1 MYRDIFI
8 DVNAWVD
15 LFDIER
21 PFNRYSKSSI
31 AYLLESEGVNLFTS
45 CDIITT
51 IYYLLSKKGKDIAL
65 EAIEYVNELCT
76 VVEFGNKEVTKSCRL
91 MKQNSRFTDL
101 EDTIQ
106 YVMAKKIKADLI
118 LSNDRGFISDGIA
131 LMSTEEFCEEI
142 GI

>member
-8 DVNAWVD
+8 DVNVWVD

-76 VVEFGNKEVTKSCRL
+76 VVEFGNTEVTKSCRL
-91 MKQNSRFTDL
+91 MKQNSRFVDL

-118 LSNDRGFISDGIA
+118 LSNDRGFVSDGIP
-131 LMSTEEFCEEI
+131 LMSTEKFCEEI

>member
-1 MYRDIFI
+1 MYKHIFL
-8 DVNAWVD
+8 DANVLAD
-15 LFDIER
+15 LYDESRSFCTVSRKAIEHL
-21 PFNRYSKSSI
+21 
-31 AYLLESEGVNLFTS
+31 LLEENTKLFTS

-51 IYYLLSKKGKDIAL
+51 IYYIGSKKDRQKAL
-65 EAIEYVNELCT
+65 NHIIEINQWCK
-76 VVEFGNKEVTKSCRL
+76 VVEFGNTEVTKSCRL